1 MPTKATSR
9 RSPSAHQPVTLI
21 TGATGFLGRN
31 LLFRKLEADDTS
43 RFALLVRG
51 SETSSPRKRL
61 HRLLST
67 RYGDERAE
75 ELKKRVDLVMGDV
88 SWEHFGLDDRAYQG
102 LAESTEQVLHAAASV
117 AFALPIEQAR
127 TINVGGTKHIL
138 DFSAACA
145 RHGTFRRL
153 DYIGTAF
160 VAGDRKGTVLETEID
175 GGQSFHNTYEQTK
188 YEAEK
193 AVRERWGDL
202 PITIH
207 RPSIVVGESKTGKTS
222 SFNVLYFPL
231 KIYARGLW
239 RWVPGEPSTEVDIVP
254 IDYVCD
260 AIDAL
265 SRTPASLGRCFH
277 ITSSDRS
284 TTIGRAADMAC
295 HYFGAKPVRF
305 FPPAFYMNVIHRSV
319 VVGTMPFRRLHDT
332 LINKGSLYL
341 PYFLMNFHFDD
352 REARS
357 ILEPLGIQPP
367 KAEDYFAQI
376 FQYAIDT
383 DWGKKLPDRAE

>member
-1 MPTKATSR
+1 MPTRARPK
-9 RSPSAHQPVTLI
+9 RSSGDHAPTTLI

-31 LLFRKLEADDTS
+31 LLYRLLEADETS
-43 RFALLVRG
+43 RYALLVRG

-61 HRLLST
+61 QRLLVGK
-67 RYGDERAE
+67 YGDERTAE
-75 ELKKRVDLVMGDV
+75 LTKRIDLVMGDV
-88 SWEHFGLDDRAYQG
+88 SWEHFGLDDRSYEA
-102 LAESTEQVLHAAASV
+102 LAANTHRIIHAAASV
-117 AFALPIEQAR
+117 AFALPLEQAR

-138 DFSAACA
+138 DFASACGK
-145 RHGTFRRL
+145 HGDFERL

-160 VAGDRKGTVLETEID
+160 VAGDRAGTVLEDELD
-175 GGQSFHNTYEQTK
+175 CGQHFHNTYEQTK
-188 YEAEK
+188 FEAEK
-193 AVRERWGDL
+193 LVREHWKDL

-239 RWVPGEPSTEVDIVP
+239 RWIPGSPSTEVDIVP

-260 AIDAL
+260 AVLGL
-265 SRTPASLGRCFH
+265 SRDPSTLGRCFH
-277 ITSSDRS
+277 VTSSDHS
-284 TTIGRAADMAC
+284 TTIGRAAEMAS
-295 HYFGAKPVRF
+295 HYFAQKPVRF
-305 FPPAFYMNVIHRSV
+305 FPPSFYMNVIHRSV
-319 VVGTMPFRRLHDT
+319 VVGTLPFPRLHDT

-352 REARS
+352 RNARS
-357 ILEPLGIQPP
+357 VLEPHGIRAP
-367 KAEDYFAQI
+367 KAEEYFAQI

-383 DWGKKLPDRAE
+383 EWGKKLPDRGD

>member
-1 MPTKATSR
+1 MATR
-9 RSPSAHQPVTLI
+9 TRAHRPVHPHQPVTLI

-31 LLFRKLEADDTS
+31 LLYRLLDADPRT

-61 HRLLST
+61 HRLLSN

-75 ELKKRVDLVMGDV
+75 ELKDRIDLVMGDV
-88 SWEHFGLDDRAYQG
+88 SWEHFGLDDRSYEA
-102 LAESTEQVLHAAASV
+102 LAAGTDRILHAAASV
-117 AFALPIEQAR
+117 AFALPLEQAR
-127 TINVGGTKHIL
+127 TINVGGTKHIV
-138 DFSAACA
+138 DFAAACA
-145 RHGTFRRL
+145 RKGPFRRL

-160 VAGDRKGTVLETEID
+160 VAGTRSGTILEGEID
-175 GGQSFHNTYEQTK
+175 CGQSFHNTYEQTK
-188 YEAEK
+188 FEAEK
-193 AVRERWGDL
+193 LLRERWKDL
-202 PITIH
+202 PITIY

-239 RWVPGEPSTEVDIVP
+239 RWVPGDPSTEVDIVP

-265 SRTPASLGRCFH
+265 SRDPASLGRCFH
-277 ITSSDRS
+277 VTSSDRS
-284 TTIGRAADMAC
+284 TTIGRAAEMASQ
-295 HYFGAKPVRF
+295 YFEAKPVRF
-305 FPPAFYMNVIHRSV
+305 FPPTFYMNVIHRSV
-319 VVGTMPFRRLHDT
+319 VVGTLPFRRLHDT

-341 PYFLMNFHFDD
+341 PYFLMKLHFDD

-357 ILEPLGIQPP
+357 LLEPLGIRAP
-367 KAEDYFAQI
+367 KAEEYFAQI
-376 FQYAIDT
+376 FQFAIDT
-383 DWGKKLPDRAE
+383 DWGNKLPDRGE